1 MLRGI
6 ADPSRFRFVQVRQKE
21 SAVSLPPAVQRDAQA
36 FWSDPARV
44 EKFKKDAMTLGWFIV
59 LDLARA
65 NREIG
70 PDLFAYEYRRYYNQ
84 TLAKVREALKET
96 EHVRKALKRM
106 EAAAQQG
113 AHRHAARS
121 LREHPD
127 DQNFKEGLRLFQA
140 WLASLYESYVT
151 LYCYV
156 YGSNDA
162 YVRIR
167 QFASASWNLIHTRE
181 QEQVLTSRHAELFKS
196 LYER

>member
-1 MLRGI
+1 
-6 ADPSRFRFVQVRQKE
+6 
-21 SAVSLPPAVQRDAQA
+21 VSLPPAVQRDAQA

-44 EKFKKDAMTLGWFIV
+44 EKFKKDAMTLGWFLI

-70 PDLFAYEYRRYYNQ
+70 PDLFAHEYRRYYNQ

-106 EAAAQQG
+106 EMAAQQG
-113 AHRHAARS
+113 AHRNPVRS

-127 DQNFKEGLRLFQA
+127 NQNFKEGLRLFQA

-151 LYCYV
+151 LVCYV
-156 YGSNDA
+156 DGSKDA
-162 YVRIR
+162 HERIR
-167 QFASASWNLIHTRE
+167 QFASASWNLIQTRE
-181 QEQVLTSRHAELFKS
+181 QEQVLTSRHAELFKE
-196 LYER
+196 LTQG